1 MNTFKIKLEGSVAKL
16 ILSEPAPGETGGDF
30 PDSLRAAVRLAN
42 ESSARAL
49 VLTSETGNFLVTND
63 PSELMAHGSKWLEA
77 FVADVMGSIRII
89 EEMRIPTIASVAGN
103 AFGGGFEVALACDFL
118 VVSDQTTL
126 WLPEA
131 AVGAVPLAGGVQ
143 RVAERVG
150 RARAARL
157 TLLAEPV
164 SGKAALEM
172 GLATHL
178 APAAE
183 MERVT
188 ADLATH
194 IVRAPSR
201 SFAAIRSLLR
211 AWSVGGVAGADVAMA
226 SINDGVFA
234 TESTRRGMA
243 AAAEAMKAGRPF
255 ESLNFAD
262 IEADHSVLPAPAAG

>member
-1 MNTFKIKLEGSVAKL
+1 MNTFDFRLEGSVAKI
-16 ILSEPAPGETGGDF
+16 ILVDPAPGEVVPDF
-30 PDSLRAAVRLAN
+30 PDSLRAAVRSAN
-42 ESSARAL
+42 ESTARAL

-63 PSELMAHGSKWLEA
+63 PSELMASGSKWLEA
-77 FVADVMGSIRII
+77 FVADVMASIRII
-89 EEMRIPTIASVAGN
+89 EEMRIPTIASVAG
-103 AFGGGFEVALACDFL
+103 AASGGGFEIALACDFL
-118 VVSDQTTL
+118 VVSDQATL

-150 RARAARL
+150 RARATRL

-164 SGKAALEM
+164 AGAAALEM

-183 MERVT
+183 LERVT
-188 ADLATH
+188 ANLAAH
-194 IVRAPSR
+194 IVQGPSK
-201 SFAAIRSLLR
+201 SYAAIRSLLR

-226 SINDGVFA
+226 SINEGVFA

-255 ESLNFAD
+255 EALDFAS
-262 IEADHSVLPAPAAG
+262 IEAGD